1 MKPFLFQHLI
11 KLGKM
16 PPVNFFPVYASCPVS
31 AVIKAEFFLTQMCA
45 CVESALLVRWC
56 FWHLYLTMALHYM

>member
-1 MKPFLFQHLI
+1 MKPFLFQRLI

-16 PPVNFFPVYASCPVS
+16 PQLNFFPAHVSCPVS
-31 AVIKAEFFLTQMCA
+31 AAIKAESFLTQMRA
-45 CVESALLVRWC
+45 CFEYALLVRWC